1 MNHVLYKD
9 NFYMRHF
16 IEWLDYSIS
25 DTEEWLAVY
34 AAIYDLLADQP
45 ELLEDGYCSW
55 STLRLIA
62 GV

>member
-9 NFYMRHF
+9 NFYIRHF
-16 IEWLDYSIS
+16 IEWLDSSIS

-45 ELLEDGYCSW
+45 DLIDDCSW